1 MAWAEVEGAGT
12 VPGCAVDPVLDV
24 HPVSATVT
32 AIASDNAAPR
42 IVAAPVVLPHGVVP
56 LLIT

>member
-12 VPGCAVDPVLDV
+12 VPGCAVDPVLEV
-24 HPVSATVT
+24 QPVSAIVT
-32 AIASDNAAPR
+32 ATDSDNAAPR
-42 IVAAPVVLPHGVVP
+42 IFAAPVDLPPGVVP